1 MNNVISGDEARIL
14 LEAARELKEAQ
25 EQKPQLES
33 LLRHPGW
40 DIVRKVAEG
49 QINARQREVMG
60 GPAES
65 GRSVNRQ
72 EWLKGEASGMRL
84 LLGLPNLLVEQAE
97 DTIQENVDDA
107 PLDDTESGNSNDTD
121 GSGTGDLFAAG
132 D

>member
-1 MNNVISGDEARIL
+1 VNNVISVDEARIL
-14 LEAARELKEAQ
+14 LDAAKELKEAQ
-25 EQKPQLES
+25 EQIPQLQS

-60 GPAES
+60 GPVES

-84 LLGLPNLLVEQAE
+84 LLGLPNLLIEQAD
-97 DTIQENVDDA
+97 DTLQEIATNDA
-107 PLDDTESGNSNDTD
+107 PLDDTESGNSGDTA
-121 GSGTGDLFAAG
+121 DLFAPG